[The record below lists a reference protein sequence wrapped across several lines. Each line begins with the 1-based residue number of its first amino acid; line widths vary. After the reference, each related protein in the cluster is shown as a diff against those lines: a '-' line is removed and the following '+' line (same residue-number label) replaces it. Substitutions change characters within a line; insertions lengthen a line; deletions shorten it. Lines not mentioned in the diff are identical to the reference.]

1 MDLRE
6 FNPTPAQL
14 DRARDLVIRGVMG
27 YQPWI
32 FADDFECGVGLE
44 FERDDYS
51 GLIYL
56 PNIDPPETIRFI
68 AADNVSSFRLANA
81 RLRRLYEG
89 LADRLCAALGAVDGL
104 TTLDVGCN
112 SGYFP
117 IAFSRRGAL
126 RAAGCDREGGFSA
139 SVALLNEIIGSAADF
154 VPSRYDPRLRA
165 VPSVEPADLVTSL
178 AVVCHVSDP
187 LQHLAA
193 LGALARKALFVW
205 TIVNEDDS
213 MTLHYG
219 EPRGD
224 YSEDQFPFCFDNR
237 VLPSRSLLRRSFDL
251 LGFKD
256 IVELPAAGDDLPH
269 YTVRG
274 VPFYGLLGLR

>member
-1 MDLRE
+1 MDLRQ
-6 FNPTPAQL
+6 FSPTAAQVA
-14 DRARDLVIRGVMG
+14 RARALVIRGIMG
-27 YQPWI
+27 YQPWV

-56 PNIDPPETIRFI
+56 PEIDPPKTLRFI
-68 AADNVSSFRLANA
+68 PPDKLASFRAANA
-81 RLRRLYEG
+81 RLRTLYEG
-89 LADRLCAALGAVDGL
+89 LADRLCAVLEQIGGS

-117 IAFSRRGAL
+117 IAFSRRGVS
-126 RAAGCDREGGFSA
+126 RAVGCDRERGFSD
-139 SVALLNEIIGSAADF
+139 SVGLLNEIIGARAEF
-154 VPSRYDPRLRA
+154 IPARYDPRLRT
-165 VPSVEPADLVTSL
+165 VPDAEPADLVTSL

-193 LGALARKALFVW
+193 LGELARKALFVW
-205 TIVNEDDS
+205 TIVNEDDN
-213 MTLHYG
+213 MTIHYG

-224 YSEDQFPFCFDNR
+224 YADDRYPFCFDNR
-237 VLPSRSLLRRSFDL
+237 VLPSRTLLRRSFEL

-256 IVELPAAGDDLPH
+256 IVELPGPNDDLPR

-274 VPFYGLLGLR
+274 VPFYGLLGVR

>member
-1 MDLRE
+1 
-6 FNPTPAQL
+6 
-14 DRARDLVIRGVMG
+14 MG
-27 YQPWI
+27 YQPWV

-56 PNIDPPETIRFI
+56 PEIDPPKTLRFI
-68 AADNVSSFRLANA
+68 EPHKLASFRAANA
-81 RLRRLYEG
+81 GLRRLYEG
-89 LADRLCAALGAVDGL
+89 LADRLCVILDEVGGS

-117 IAFSRRGAL
+117 IAFSRRGVL
-126 RAAGCDREGGFSA
+126 RATGCDREKGFSD
-139 SVALLNEIIGSAADF
+139 SVALLNEIVNSKAEFVSAH
-154 VPSRYDPRLRA
+154 YDPRLRA
-165 VPSVEPADLVTSL
+165 ITDAEPADLVTSL

-213 MTLHYG
+213 MTIHYG

-224 YSEDQFPFCFDNR
+224 YSEDKFPFCFDNR
-237 VLPSRSLLRRSFDL
+237 VLPSRSLLRRSFEL

-256 IVELPAAGDDLPH
+256 IVELPGPDDDLPH

-274 VPFYGLLGLR
+274 VPFYGLVGKR